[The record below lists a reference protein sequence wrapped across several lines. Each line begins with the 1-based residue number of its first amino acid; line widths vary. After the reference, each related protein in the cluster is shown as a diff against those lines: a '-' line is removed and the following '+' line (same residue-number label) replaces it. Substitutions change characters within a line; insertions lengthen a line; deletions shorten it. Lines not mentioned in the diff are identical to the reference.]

1 MVLTKI
7 ITKKLLEKIISQV
20 FLNFGNI
27 KTSQLLDSLK
37 AFGFFYATSSG
48 LSISLEDLKSS
59 EKNNIINEYSE
70 NYISEINIKWLKG
83 LISNTERF
91 QNLLNHWT
99 INTEIIKNEIIK
111 YYKLYDPVNSLYMM
125 AFSGARGNISQVKQI
140 VGIRGLMSDQ
150 FGNIITLPIKSNFKE
165 GLSSVDYLISSYGAR
180 KGIVDTALKT
190 ASAGYLTRRLIFLA
204 QNVIIRIIDC
214 NTTKNIFIDLSKNL
228 FSENLEGRYCKLI
241 LVKNNSNFYFL
252 PKFTNSFLN
261 KKDCNF
267 LKNKNFYLKIQSPL
281 TCKNESSLC
290 QKCYGWDLSK
300 FNKISL
306 GQAVGI
312 ISAQSIGEPGT
323 QLTMRTFH
331 TGGIFS
337 GNIDENFLPFPVSG
351 KIIYYKNF
359 FGSYQKSIFG
369 ENILKLTQNLEI
381 KIFNWKTGL
390 KFFSIPKGM
399 EFYLYKNFFIKKGEK
414 IANLKSSYF
423 LKKNDIEKLI
433 PIYLPISGEVIK
445 KKIYYKEISNGVNLI
460 LKNSNFS
467 IALGKI
473 FSFHCKIKYRQLT
486 NFNFKKPLAYLNIL
500 ITPNSGLLIKEEDIF
515 ILYSKYKKFFFDFQN
530 NFKIKKLFLL
540 NKSESNLK
548 KELIIFP
555 EIYQFIDKKSFCAR
569 IEIFPKISEK
579 LFKIFYKK
587 EYKIFKK
594 NLFCLREFD
603 IYSIYNDQISNL
615 YSNLKIGKIY
625 NFNKNLTSTLNL
637 PLKGKLIYKDGL
649 LYIFQK
655 IQSFNIS
662 KGSIFYKKINKKFFY
677 QNELLCHS
685 IIYKKQTSDI
695 VQGLPKIDQLIEAK
709 CPFKYSG
716 LISNPGIF
724 FDKKSKN
731 IILKNKIKFN
741 NILYYK
747 LLFQN
752 TKYQK
757 NNIIIFQTGKKKIN
771 YQNFCLK
778 FIFNY
783 YKKFSL
789 NKLIL
794 TKNYYNNYIIK
805 EKINY
810 IFKKISPFFIIKTNS
825 INLKFKFFSFLQLGY
840 RIKGNILN
848 PHLLLFSFFNYYQK
862 RKKCKLYSCL
872 LSFQKLQLILSNSIQ
887 SVYYHQGVK
896 ISNKHIELIIR
907 QLTSK
912 IFLIE
917 YNNKKFLQKDFI
929 YISILKNYKKSINK
943 LIEKFENKLIFNNKN
958 IKNLE
963 KKELLNLLNKKINL
977 KENEESFQ
985 FLPIYLGCTLNS
997 LSRNSGFLTT
1007 ASFQDTKRILMRA
1020 ALFSSI
1026 DWLRTLKDSII
1037 VGKLIFAGSTY
1048 LYNKNYLDTIY
1059 YYNNKNDK

>member
-48 LSISLEDLKSS
+48 LSISLEDLKSP
-59 EKNNIINEYSE
+59 EKNKIINEYSE
-70 NYISEINIKWLKG
+70 NYISQINIKWLKG

-204 QNVIIRIIDC
+204 QDIIIREIDC
-214 NTTKNIFIDLSKNL
+214 KTTKDIFIDLSKNS

-241 LVKNNSNFYFL
+241 LVKNKNLNFL
-252 PKFTNSFLN
+252 PKFTNCFLN
-261 KKDCNF
+261 KKDCKF
-267 LKNKNFYLKIQSPL
+267 LKDKNFYLKIQSPL

-337 GNIDENFLPFPVSG
+337 GSVDEKFLSFPFSG

-359 FGSYQKSIFG
+359 IGFYQKSIFG
-369 ENILKLTQNLEI
+369 ENILKLTKNLEI
-381 KIFNWKTGL
+381 KIFNWKNGL
-390 KFFSIPKGM
+390 KIFSIPKGIN
-399 EFYLYKNFFIKKGEK
+399 FYIYNNFFIKKGEK
-414 IANLKSSYF
+414 IANLKSPYF
-423 LKKNDIEKLI
+423 LKKNDIKKLI
-433 PIYLPISGEVIK
+433 PIYLPVSGEIIK
-445 KKIYYKEISNGVNLI
+445 KKIYSKKISNGINLI

-467 IALGKI
+467 ISLGKI
-473 FSFHCKIKYRQLT
+473 FFFNCKTKYRQLI

-500 ITPNSGLLIKEEDIF
+500 ISPNSGLLIKEEDIF

-548 KELIIFP
+548 KELILFP

-569 IEIFPKISEK
+569 IEIFPKTSQK
-579 LFKIFYKK
+579 LFKVFYKK
-587 EYKIFKK
+587 KYKISKK
-594 NLFCLREFD
+594 QLFCLRESD
-603 IYSIYNDQISNL
+603 IYSIYSDQISNL
-615 YSNLKIGKIY
+615 YSTLKIGKIY
-625 NFNKNLTSTLNL
+625 NFNQNFTSTLKL
-637 PLKGKLIYKDGL
+637 PLKGKLIFKDGL

-662 KGSIFYKKINKKFFY
+662 KGSIFYKKINKKFFDK
-677 QNELLCHS
+677 NEILCHS

-709 CPFKYSG
+709 CPFKYSA

-724 FDKKSKN
+724 FNKKSKN
-731 IILKNKIKFN
+731 IILKNKKKFN

-752 TKYQK
+752 NKTEKE
-757 NNIIIFQTGKKKIN
+757 NTILFQTGKKKIN
-771 YQNFCLK
+771 YQNFFLK

-794 TKNYYNNYIIK
+794 NKNYYNNYKIE

-810 IFKKISPFFIIKTNS
+810 IFKKLSPFFIIKTNF
-825 INLKFKFFSFLQLGY
+825 INLNFKFFSFLQLAY
-840 RIKGNILN
+840 IIKGNILN

-887 SVYYHQGVK
+887 SVYYHQGVN
-896 ISNKHIELIIR
+896 ILNKHIELIIR

-917 YNNKKFLQKDFI
+917 YHNEKFLQKDFI

-943 LIEKFENKLIFNNKN
+943 LIEKFEKKLIFNNKN

-963 KKELLNLLNKKINL
+963 EKELLKLLNKKMNL
-977 KENEESFQ
+977 QENEESFQ
-985 FLPIYLGCTLNS
+985 FFPIYLGCTLNS
-997 LSRNSGFLTT
+997 LNKNLGFLST

-1037 VGKLIFAGSTY
+1037 IGKLIFAGSTY

-1059 YYNNKNDK
+1059 YYNKNDK